1 MALSPKT
8 KTFTF
13 LLFSL
18 LVIESCT
25 LTTTKQKM
33 PVFSESG
40 DSLRTELNQLVVC
53 EDLNVDG
60 KQVTTDGK
68 TSSVLEIDVVNGR
81 GIPANEDQMAALGK
95 RIAVKIKEAL
105 QDKNEYNT
113 YKVLFVAVRENG
125 SVTQRKWRGKIF
137 QSDDL

>member
-8 KTFTF
+8 KTFSF

-18 LVIESCT
+18 LIFGSCT
-25 LTTTKQKM
+25 LTTTKQKD
-33 PVFSESG
+33 PLFSESP
-40 DSLRTELNQLVVC
+40 DSLRSELNQLVVC
-53 EDLNVDG
+53 QNFNVDG
-60 KQVTTDGK
+60 KEIMTERK

-81 GIPANEDQMAALGK
+81 GIPPNEDQMAALGK
-95 RIAVKIKEAL
+95 RIAAKIKEAL
-105 QDKNEYNT
+105 QDKNEYNA

-137 QSDDL
+137 QSNDL